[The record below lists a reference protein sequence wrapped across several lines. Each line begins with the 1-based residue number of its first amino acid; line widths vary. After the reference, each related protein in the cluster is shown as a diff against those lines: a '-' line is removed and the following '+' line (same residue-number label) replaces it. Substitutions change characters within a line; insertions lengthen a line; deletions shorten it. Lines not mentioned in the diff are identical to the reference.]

1 MQALTGRILSM
12 IDILQEENRI
22 FKRPFIIEGM
32 DYVQR
37 LKDEYKD
44 LQKSFYEE
52 YQVEFESI
60 WS

>member
-52 YQVEFESI
+52 YQIEFESI

>member
-12 IDILQEENRI
+12 IEILQEENRI

-60 WS
+60 

>member
-1 MQALTGRILSM
+1 M

-44 LQKSFYEE
+44 LQKSFYDQ

>member
-32 DYVQR
+32 DYVKR

>member
-44 LQKSFYEE
+44 LQKSFYEQ

-60 WS
+60 

>member
-60 WS
+60 